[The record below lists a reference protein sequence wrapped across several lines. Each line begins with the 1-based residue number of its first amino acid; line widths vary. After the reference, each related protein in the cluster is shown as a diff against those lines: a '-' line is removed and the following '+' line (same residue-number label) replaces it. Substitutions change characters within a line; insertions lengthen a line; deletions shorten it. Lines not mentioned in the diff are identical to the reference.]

1 MERRPASKPQVAP
14 LWGELRYGAE
24 LARLLAAQALR
35 PLPSAKDPQPVLL
48 IPGFMAGDSSL
59 TVLRGWLERRGHPV
73 SVSGIRVSVDCTE
86 RIVSRLERQLGELA
100 SKTDRRV
107 FLIGQ
112 SRGGAMARCLAVRNP
127 AAVDGLVMLG
137 TPVCDPLA
145 VSPPVRRTLRLI
157 AGLGDLGLPH
167 LLSSSCR
174 DGECCA
180 DIWEQ
185 IGAPLERR
193 IRAVAVYSRSDG
205 IVDWRACADPHAEA
219 VEIDSSHCGMS
230 VHPRVYE
237 LLARVLDGRPAR
249 SRVKRRT
256 AASQSTRQRT
266 AAARPRRATAPAVS

>member
-1 MERRPASKPQVAP
+1 MWFMERRGAIDPQVAP

-24 LARLLAAQALR
+24 LLRLVARHALR
-35 PLPSAKDPQPVLL
+35 PLPAATDPQPVLL

-59 TVLRGWLERRGHPV
+59 ALLRGWLERRGHAV
-73 SVSGIRVSVDCTE
+73 SVSGLRVSIDCTE
-86 RIVSRLERQLGELA
+86 RIVSRLEQQLDELA
-100 SKTDRRV
+100 SKAGRRV

-127 AAVDGLVMLG
+127 AAIDGLVMLG

-145 VSPPVRRTLRLI
+145 VAPPVRRTLSVI
-157 AGLGDLGLPH
+157 ARLGDLGLPRV
-167 LLSSSCR
+167 LSTSCR
-174 DGECCA
+174 DGDCCTHV
-180 DIWEQ
+180 WEQ
-185 IGAPLERR
+185 IGAPLERH

-237 LLARVLDGRPAR
+237 LLARVLDGAPALPRPSGRAAPVRAR
-249 SRVKRRT
+249 ARR
-256 AASQSTRQRT
+256 QP
-266 AAARPRRATAPAVS
+266 AAAVR